1 MNRHPE
7 EEKESI
13 ALILAEL
20 RQTKSI
26 SASYTL
32 ENGKKNA
39 TFAGKHY
46 RNTKLGFALTYVLKN
61 TTILKTA
68 LFKTMENSQKYARY
82 VVKSSKHGKVQKSLA
97 LMIVAENAKTEEK
110 EQTMTEKNISK
121 SIRTPKAWKKYTSKR
136 KPMRN

>member
-13 ALILAEL
+13 ALTIAEM

-39 TFAGKHY
+39 TFAGKHF

-82 VVKSSKHGKVQKSLA
+82 VVKSSKHGKVQKSLV
-97 LMIVAENAKTEEK
+97 LMNVAENEIIEEN
-110 EQTMTEKNISK
+110 ELSMTERNTSK
-121 SIRTPKAWKKYTSKR
+121 SIRTPKAWKKYASKR
-136 KPMRN
+136 KPMRK